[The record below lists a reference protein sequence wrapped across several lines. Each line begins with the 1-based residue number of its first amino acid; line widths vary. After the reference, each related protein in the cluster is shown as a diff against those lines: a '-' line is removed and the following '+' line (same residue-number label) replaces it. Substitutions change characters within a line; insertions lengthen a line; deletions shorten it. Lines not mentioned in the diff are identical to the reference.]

1 MNSAHVDGDL
11 GGLTTFRERLAGGVQ
26 PAAARSRPAGF
37 DFRQSQA
44 PENWPG
50 DALAALDDIHRTSW
64 NDSGRPLATVR
75 AISADMRARRP
86 LLATVLFSP
95 HHVFDKVRQEHP
107 GPGKGLVDSWAA
119 MAWIVEAAWNAV
131 ASGVGAEDG
140 QAGISAADAA
150 LLRPLAARL
159 RFLVLSEPS
168 RWRAEEDAWWAVQ
181 PDSIPGGS
189 LILTRVFGTS
199 SWNDLVA
206 RAQEARRSWKQCL
219 DEYQSHPLLSQAR
232 PAELERE
239 LRALVFRQVSSSHL
253 RRVPLGLSVR
263 PAAERS
269 PLTAEDLGTI
279 ADVVEQHLLPRF
291 AILDV
296 AHLALYDGRRG
307 WLAARDV
314 FASCVLL
321 TGLGSVA
328 CAAGLLIYPAVWL
341 AAACYA
347 SICAGVLVLPAGW
360 ATMWLLRMPAA
371 STVGVIALLAVLAGS
386 WFGRS
391 PTGWLAAGALAAA
404 SCGYLLVEA
413 RNHGA
418 APWAAL
424 RRAATVAL
432 AGVAHAVMVAVI
444 GLVVVAPAFVSS
456 AGKIAALW
464 HSPDYRHTGLMLA
477 LAAAWCLAVGVF
489 SQILWE
495 DRPITAALA
504 HLSWR
509 RGR

>member
-1 MNSAHVDGDL
+1 MCSAGPA
-11 GGLTTFRERLAGGVQ
+11 RAPAIQWLAGGVQ

-37 DFRQSQA
+37 DFPQSPA
-44 PENWPG
+44 LENWPG
-50 DALAALDDIHRTSW
+50 SALAVLEDIHRTSW
-64 NDSGRPLATVR
+64 NDSGKPLAIVR
-75 AISADMRARRP
+75 GLSADMRARKP

-95 HHVFDKVRQEHP
+95 QVVFDKVRKEHP
-107 GPGKGLVDSWAA
+107 SPGKGLVDSWVA
-119 MAWIVEAAWNAV
+119 MAWIAEAAWNAV
-131 ASGVGAEDG
+131 AAGACADD
-140 QAGISAADAA
+140 SAADINAVDA
-150 LLRPLAARL
+150 GLLRPLAARL

-168 RWRAEEDAWWAVQ
+168 RWRAEKDAWWAVQ
-181 PDSIPGGS
+181 PDRIPGGS
-189 LILTRVFGTS
+189 LVLTRVFGIS

-206 RAQEARRSWKQCL
+206 RCQEARRSWKQCL

-239 LRALVFRQVSSSHL
+239 LRALLFRQVSHL
-253 RRVPLGLSVR
+253 RQAPLGLSVR

-269 PLTAEDLGTI
+269 PLTAEDHAVI

-296 AHLALYDGRRG
+296 ARLALYDDRCR

-314 FASCVLL
+314 FALCVLL

-347 SICAGVLVLPAGW
+347 LICAGVLILPAGW

-371 STVGVIALLAVLAGS
+371 STVGVIALLAVLASS
-386 WFGRS
+386 WFGES
-391 PTGWLAAGALAAA
+391 PRGWLAAGALAAA
-404 SCGYLLVEA
+404 SCGYLLIEA

-424 RRAATVAL
+424 RRTTTVAL
-432 AGVAHAVMVAVI
+432 AGVAHAVMVAMI

-456 AGKIAALW
+456 AGKITALW
-464 HSPDYRHTGLMLA
+464 HSPDYRHTGLVVA

-509 RGR
+509 HGR